1 MRNVLPV
8 AGRDQLGHFVAGVRL
23 LPVSGETDVLSQ
35 ELRITAGRS
44 TEDGRLEGVTRQCL
58 SPHCAQRPAPPSA
71 IRFHQMLGAA
81 KLYLHLRWLE
91 DKPETAVSVEY
102 LWRYRHLRA

>member
-1 MRNVLPV
+1 MRKVLPV
-8 AGRDQLGHFVAGVRL
+8 AGRHQFGHFMAGLRL

-58 SPHCAQRPAPPSA
+58 SPHCAQRPAPLSA
-71 IRFHQMLGAA
+71 IGGGMIQSVFGYSSVAMATVSR
-81 KLYLHLRWLE
+81 KLKLCSR
-91 DKPETAVSVEY
+91 ETI
-102 LWRYRHLRA
+102 R